1 MHRDRQTET
10 DRQTILFIDIDRY
23 RYIYI
28 YIYILYIYIYIYIY
42 IYYIYYVTHNKLAF
56 CSFCRFLEYRNR
68 SAKVSSVIGKRVIS
82 MTLGDGRNAS
92 YIWGVIRN
100 AQLLPVFFPGWILRI
115 YVNVNLTAPR
125 ILVRLSSFGEAIE
138 LVRVNHTILTRF
150 SPEWWSLLVADDTSL
165 DYFVVRSPMG
175 RLDDRDFDAVSEW
188 IKASGD
194 DPYLAVH
201 CLRDHKSH
209 SNKPMVDGLWGGR
222 SKLIQ
227 SLIKGSIMS
236 WLRVTFQEIQ
246 TRQMFKVFFQTLSGL
261 WCQTVLSRTTAF
273 PVRNSREALHSRMF
287 TRSVISWVN
296 NSIGTKNRCSRKLK
310 VTT

>member
-1 MHRDRQTET
+1 MIH
-10 DRQTILFIDIDRY
+10 ICM
-23 RYIYI
+23 
-28 YIYILYIYIYIYIY
+28 
-42 IYYIYYVTHNKLAF
+42 F
-56 CSFCRFLEYRNR
+56 CSFCRYLEYRNR
-68 SAKVSSVIGKRVIS
+68 SAEVSSVIGKRVIS

-100 AQLLPVFFPGWILRI
+100 AQLLPVFFPGWIMRI

-125 ILVRLSSFGEAIE
+125 ILARLSSFGKAIE
-138 LVRVNHTILTRF
+138 LVRVNRTISTRF

-194 DPYLAVH
+194 NSYLAVH

-222 SKLIQ
+222 PNVIQ
-227 SLIKGSIMS
+227 SLIKRSIMS
-236 WLRVTFQEIQ
+236 LAESHIPRNSDKPDVQSFLSD
-246 TRQMFKVFFQTLSGL
+246 TLWPLVSNSS
-261 WCQTVLSRTTAF
+261 LSHDSVSCEKWPRSFAF
-273 PVRNSREALHSRMF
+273 PDVHEKRHFLGEQFNRHQESLFVE
-287 TRSVISWVN
+287 N
-296 NSIGTKNRCSRKLK
+296 NEGNPTAASASQCQKWSGRA
-310 VTT
+310 V